1 MPLTKAVFAIR
12 KEVIRHLAPRASKF
26 IIDGEEVAEEEF
38 DRLPGGHIQRVTFNG
53 NTIEIATRLWP
64 EDEYNPE
71 IRMAVD
77 NEARLMRDLFGDEM
91 DTE

>member
-1 MPLTKAVFAIR
+1 MLSVETNADMIADPIL
-12 KEVIRHLAPRASKF
+12 P
-26 IIDGEEVAEEEF
+26 EF
-38 DRLPGGHIQRVTFNG
+38 DRLPGGHIQRVTLLG

-64 EDEYNPE
+64 EDEHNPE